1 MALIISYRNNVV
13 DPSLLSTDSIEPGQ
27 GCIPRNKGQAP
38 QGKDLCWVRGKAE
51 DGQMGKLDCL

>member
-1 MALIISYRNNVV
+1 MV

-51 DGQMGKLDCL
+51 DGQMGKLDSL